1 MKQNKLIYI
10 ILFISIAT
18 AIGLLVSILN
28 PRKSQRN
35 CFVNA
40 ERVFSEFTMT
50 KELKTNFENV
60 LNQQNNELDSLAAV
74 IHVLDQEGEK
84 VKSKII
90 KELYQQKR
98 QLYSQGQQGLSD
110 KYDAEVWMRIRA
122 YAENYCKAKDIR
134 TLYGLTKA
142 SEVLY
147 MAAEEDFTDDF
158 LNYINSEYAGENTH

>member
-1 MKQNKLIYI
+1 MKHNKIIYI
-10 ILFISIAT
+10 LFFISIAT
-18 AIGLLVSILN
+18 AIGLLLLILN

-40 ERVFSEFTMT
+40 ERVFSEFAMT

-60 LNQQNNELDSLAAV
+60 LNQQNNELDSLSAV
-74 IHVLDQEGEK
+74 IHVLEQEGEK
-84 VKSKII
+84 VKSKVI

-98 QLYSQGQQGLSD
+98 QLYGQGQQGLSD

-122 YAENYCKAKDIR
+122 YAEKYCEAKDINA
-134 TLYGLTKA
+134 LYGLTKA

-147 MAAEEDFTDDF
+147 MSAEDDFTEDF
-158 LNYINSEYAGENTH
+158 LNYINSEYTGNNTH